1 MFFMRMRVRTP
12 LKFSLQSFA
21 SGTPST
27 VMSSRASSAGRGQVL
42 S

>member
-1 MFFMRMRVRTP
+1 MRVRTP
-12 LKFSLQSFA
+12 LKFSLQSLA